1 MYFRKEV
8 VHCIDHRISP
18 GARDD
23 GGGEGS
29 CKQALQILALSIIV
43 CIYREIR
50 GEGIHNQLPVK
61 ILLQEERGG
70 WMSRGRG

>member
-1 MYFRKEV
+1 ME
-8 VHCIDHRISP
+8 
-18 GARDD
+18 
-23 GGGEGS
+23 GGGGS